1 MPAWPLFVMLG
12 AGFAYL
18 AGRGALVKAHTKASA
33 AAAGLRP
40 VRDLKHLPAELQKT
54 ALWTLSDGGFESRTL
69 FGVVTR
75 NAHDIDVTAFDFET
89 LRERRGEWAW
99 LTVEPPFRIG
109 GTVSVVVCE
118 MDRAFPH
125 VLLKRVGTGDELP
138 HDALI
143 EKAMHVAKAARVAL
157 GMPGAYPAELPKTLA
172 SRRIDGADAAD
183 ATAPAGPTLP
193 EGWRAYGDAE
203 ALSAL
208 VRGGFAA
215 TLERS
220 GRRDLVVELLGPL
233 VIVYPAMRDV
243 VGADA
248 VADLTSTAIA
258 ITEGALAAS
267 PSLSPRG
274 VEAKRPE

>member
-1 MPAWPLFVMLG
+1 MPAWTLYVLVG

-18 AGRGALVKAHTKASA
+18 AGRGALAKVRTDASA
-33 AAAGLRP
+33 TAAGLRP

-54 ALWTLSDGGFESRTL
+54 ALWTLSDGGFESRML
-69 FGVVTR
+69 FGVLTR
-75 NAHDIDVTAFDFET
+75 NAHDIDVTAFDMET

-99 LTVEPPFRIG
+99 LTVDPPFRIG

-118 MDRAFPH
+118 VDRLFPH
-125 VLLKRVGTGDELP
+125 VLLKRVGTGDDLP
-138 HDALI
+138 KDAFL
-143 EKAMHVAKAARVAL
+143 ERAMHVAKAARAAL
-157 GMPGAYPAELPKTLA
+157 GIPGAYPAELPKTLA
-172 SRRIDGADAAD
+172 ANRIDADPAVATD
-183 ATAPAGPTLP
+183 AAGPTLP
-193 EGWRAYGDAE
+193 AGWRAYGDAD

-233 VIVYPAMRDV
+233 VVVYPAMRDV

-248 VADLTSTAIA
+248 VADLTSTALA
-258 ITEGALAAS
+258 LTEGALAAS
-267 PSLSPRG
+267 PTMSPRG
-274 VEAKRPE
+274 VEAKRPD